1 MSQTFS
7 SPLSFTNT
15 SIKPVQDAYPGVLSS
30 STQPILP
37 TAMSSLHAGP
47 STWRPPAHWNLAQNQ
62 PPAKKA
68 APRKNRTQEESRIS
82 AQVAANVATCLAAD
96 QAAVTHPEVD
106 TPFSDTLDIIKRLLP
121 YHVYQQP
128 SDDLHALIHGNV
140 GKGKGKATHDDLNR
154 EIHETKFAL
163 ECFKRR
169 KKLEERFRKARL
181 KSGRR
186 SAPNDQAVF
195 LAQAV
200 LEGERA
206 DTVTLNN
213 ELRTAR
219 TELDRLE
226 REKRVATNA
235 QRTSYY
241 MAQPVTPATTTTSRP
256 YYHPYPYAYA
266 YGAHVQPSSTSSF
279 SVAPVTPAPAAPAA
293 TAPYQLGSAIPV
305 QLPVSSLP
313 ALHQLGIVPV
323 APTSVT
329 DGQPAPPAVLRGSS
343 ANGTMLSLEINVS
356 VLQSSQMSG
365 LAVILNSLMSRST
378 SSSSSSSSSGGST
391 AVPAISVQGTGGPM
405 PTTASAAGSATFG
418 ASSQGASRS

>member
-1 MSQTFS
+1 MSQAFS

-30 STQPILP
+30 STQPLLP
-37 TAMSSLHAGP
+37 TAMSSSHAGP

-62 PPAKKA
+62 APAKKA
-68 APRKNRTQEESRIS
+68 APRKNRTQEETRI
-82 AQVAANVATCLAAD
+82 AANVAAKVAARLAAD
-96 QAAVTHPEVD
+96 QAAVIHPDVD
-106 TPFSDTLDIIKRLLP
+106 TPFSDTLDVVKRLLP
-121 YHVYQQP
+121 YHIYQQP
-128 SDDLHALIHGNV
+128 PEDLHTLIHGNV
-140 GKGKGKATHDDLNR
+140 GKGKGKATDDDLNR

-169 KKLEERFRKARL
+169 KKLKERFRKTCL

-186 SAPNDQAVF
+186 SAPDDQAVF

-219 TELDRLE
+219 SELDRLE

-241 MAQPVTPATTTTSRP
+241 MATQPVTPATTASRP
-256 YYHPYPYAYA
+256 YYHSYPYAYA
-266 YGAHVQPSSTSSF
+266 QAYGAPVQQSSTSSF
-279 SVAPVTPAPAAPAA
+279 SVAPVTPAPTAPAP
-293 TAPYQLGSAIPV
+293 TAPYQIGSAIPV

-365 LAVILNSLMSRST
+365 LAVILNSLMSRS
-378 SSSSSSSSSGGST
+378 SSSGGST
-391 AVPAISVQGTGGPM
+391 AVTAMPVQGTG
-405 PTTASAAGSATFG
+405 TTAGGATLG
-418 ASSQGASRS
+418 ATGQR

>member
-1 MSQTFS
+1 MSQAFS
-7 SPLSFTNT
+7 SPHSLTNT

-30 STQPILP
+30 STQPLPP
-37 TAMSSLHAGP
+37 TAMSSSHAGP

-62 PPAKKA
+62 APAKKA
-68 APRKNRTQEESRIS
+68 APRKNRTQEETRI
-82 AQVAANVATCLAAD
+82 AAKVAAKVGAHLVAD
-96 QAAVTHPEVD
+96 QAAVIHPDVD
-106 TPFSDTLDIIKRLLP
+106 TPFFDALDVVKRLLP
-121 YHVYQQP
+121 YHIYQQP
-128 SDDLHALIHGNV
+128 PEDLHTLIHGNV
-140 GKGKGKATHDDLNR
+140 GKGKGKATNDDLNR

-169 KKLEERFRKARL
+169 KKLKERFWKARL

-186 SAPNDQAVF
+186 FAPDDQAVF

-219 TELDRLE
+219 SELDRLE

-241 MAQPVTPATTTTSRP
+241 MTTQPVTPATTASRP
-256 YYHPYPYAYA
+256 YYHSYPYAYA
-266 YGAHVQPSSTSSF
+266 QAYGAPVQQSSTSSF
-279 SVAPVTPAPAAPAA
+279 SVASVTPAPSAPAA
-293 TAPYQLGSAIPV
+293 TAPYQIGSAIPV

-365 LAVILNSLMSRST
+365 LAVILNSLMSRS
-378 SSSSSSSSSGGST
+378 SSGAST
-391 AVPAISVQGTGGPM
+391 GVAAMAAG
-405 PTTASAAGSATFG
+405 TTAGGATLG
-418 ASSQGASRS
+418 ATGQR

>member
-1 MSQTFS
+1 MSQAFS
-7 SPLSFTNT
+7 SPLSFTNA

-30 STQPILP
+30 STQPLLP
-37 TAMSSLHAGP
+37 TAMSSSHAGS

-62 PPAKKA
+62 LPAKKV
-68 APRKNRTQEESRIS
+68 APRKNRTQEETRI
-82 AQVAANVATCLAAD
+82 AAKVAAKVAARLTAD
-96 QAAVTHPEVD
+96 QAAVIHPDVD
-106 TPFSDTLDIIKRLLP
+106 TPFSDTLDVVKRLLP
-121 YHVYQQP
+121 YHIYQQP
-128 SDDLHALIHGNV
+128 PEDLHALIHGNID
-140 GKGKGKATHDDLNR
+140 KGKGKVTNDDLNR
-154 EIHETKFAL
+154 EIYETKFAL

-186 SAPNDQAVF
+186 SAPDDQAVF

-241 MAQPVTPATTTTSRP
+241 MATQPATPTTTANRP
-256 YYHPYPYAYA
+256 YYHSYPYAYA
-266 YGAHVQPSSTSSF
+266 QAYGAPVQQSSTSSF
-279 SVAPVTPAPAAPAA
+279 SVAPVTPAPAAP
-293 TAPYQLGSAIPV
+293 TAMTPYQPGSAIPV

-356 VLQSSQMSG
+356 VLQSAQMSG
-365 LAVILNSLMSRST
+365 LAVILNSLMSRS
-378 SSSSSSSSSGGST
+378 SST
-391 AVPAISVQGTGGPM
+391 AVTAMSVQGTSGPTV
-405 PTTASAAGSATFG
+405 TTASTAEGATLGATDKG
-418 ASSQGASRS
+418 ASWS

>member
-1 MSQTFS
+1 MSAVFS

-30 STQPILP
+30 STQPLLP
-37 TAMSSLHAGP
+37 TTMLSSHAGP

-68 APRKNRTQEESRIS
+68 APRKNRTQEEIRI
-82 AQVAANVATCLAAD
+82 AANVAAKVAARLTAD
-96 QAAVTHPEVD
+96 QAAVIHPDVD
-106 TPFSDTLDIIKRLLP
+106 TPFSDTLDVVKRLLP
-121 YHVYQQP
+121 YHIYQQP
-128 SDDLHALIHGNV
+128 PEDLQELIHGNTD
-140 GKGKGKATHDDLNR
+140 KGKGKATNDDLNR

-169 KKLEERFRKARL
+169 KKLKERFRKARL

-186 SAPNDQAVF
+186 SAPDDQAVF

-241 MAQPVTPATTTTSRP
+241 MTTQPATPTTTASRP
-256 YYHPYPYAYA
+256 YYHSYPYAYA
-266 YGAHVQPSSTSSF
+266 QAYGAPVQQSSTSS
-279 SVAPVTPAPAAPAA
+279 VQPPAAPTAA
-293 TAPYQLGSAIPV
+293 TPYQAGSAIPV

-356 VLQSSQMSG
+356 VLQSAQMSG
-365 LAVILNSLMSRST
+365 LAVILNSLMSRS
-378 SSSSSSSSSGGST
+378 SSST
-391 AVPAISVQGTGGPM
+391 AVTATPVQGTGGPTV
-405 PTTASAAGSATFG
+405 TTASTAGNATLGATSKG
-418 ASSQGASRS
+418 ASWS

>member
-1 MSQTFS
+1 MSQAFS

-15 SIKPVQDAYPGVLSS
+15 SVKPVQDAYPGVLSS
-30 STQPILP
+30 STQPLLP
-37 TAMSSLHAGP
+37 TAVLSSHAGP
-47 STWRPPAHWNLAQNQ
+47 STWRPPAHWNLGQNQ
-62 PPAKKA
+62 VPAKKA
-68 APRKNRTQEESRIS
+68 APRKNRTQEETRI
-82 AQVAANVATCLAAD
+82 AAKLHCLAAD
-96 QAAVTHPEVD
+96 QAAVIHPDVD
-106 TPFSDTLDIIKRLLP
+106 IPFSDTLDVVKRLLP
-121 YHVYQQP
+121 YHK
-128 SDDLHALIHGNV
+128 DLHTLIHGNV
-140 GKGKGKATHDDLNR
+140 GKGKGKATNDDLNR
-154 EIHETKFAL
+154 EIDDTKFAL

-169 KKLEERFRKARL
+169 KKLRERFRKARL

-186 SAPNDQAVF
+186 SVPDEQAVF

-219 TELDRLE
+219 SELDRIE

-241 MAQPVTPATTTTSRP
+241 MATQAVTPVTTASRP
-256 YYHPYPYAYA
+256 YYHTYPYAYA
-266 YGAHVQPSSTSSF
+266 QAYGAPVQQSSTSSF

-329 DGQPAPPAVLRGSS
+329 DGQPAPPA
-343 ANGTMLSLEINVS
+343 EINVS

-365 LAVILNSLMSRST
+365 LAVILNSLMSRS
-378 SSSSSSSSSGGST
+378 SSAGST
-391 AVPAISVQGTGGPM
+391 AVAVMPVQGTG
-405 PTTASAAGSATFG
+405 TTTGGATLG
-418 ASSQGASRS
+418 ATGQR